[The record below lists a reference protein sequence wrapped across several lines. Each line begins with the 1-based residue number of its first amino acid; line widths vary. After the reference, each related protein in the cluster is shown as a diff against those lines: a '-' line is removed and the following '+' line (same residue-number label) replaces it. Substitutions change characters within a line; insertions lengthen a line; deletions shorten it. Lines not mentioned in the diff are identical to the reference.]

1 MILTCP
7 SCQTRYAVPDS
18 AVGDA
23 GRKVRCASCRHSWF
37 QEPPAGAA
45 PPPPTFAA
53 HRHEEPPTPAP
64 GSAPLGDEREE
75 RQDHD
80 VFAPEP
86 PFRPRRNRAR
96 MWTILAIIA
105 AVLMIGAI
113 AAVQYFGL
121 PRIGVGM
128 GIPVQTGEGLTIT
141 GTAERRRLQSGNELL
156 AVSGE
161 VVNPTGDAQRVP
173 QIRAELR
180 DSQGRVVYAWSI
192 AAPARELRPGETATF
207 NSAETNVPRGGRVL
221 NLSFGPAS

>member
-18 AVGDA
+18 AIGDS

-53 HRHEEPPTPAP
+53 PRPETDPSPAP
-64 GSAPLGDEREE
+64 AAPPREE
-75 RQDHD
+75 RQERQDQD
-80 VFAPEP
+80 PFAAEP
-86 PFRPRRNRAR
+86 PFRPRRKRSR
-96 MWTILAIIA
+96 MWTILAVIA
-105 AVLMIGAI
+105 ALLMVGAI

-141 GTAERRRLQSGNELL
+141 GSAERRRLQSGNELL

-161 VVNPTGDAQRVP
+161 VVNPTGETQRVP

-192 AAPARELRPGETATF
+192 AAPARELQPGESATF

-221 NLSFGPAS
+221 NLSFGPVS